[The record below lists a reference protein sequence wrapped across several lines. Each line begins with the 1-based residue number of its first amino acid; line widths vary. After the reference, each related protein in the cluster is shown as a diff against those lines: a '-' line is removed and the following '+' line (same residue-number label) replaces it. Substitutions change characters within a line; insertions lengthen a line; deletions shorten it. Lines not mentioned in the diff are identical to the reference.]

1 MITRLIMNTNILSTI
16 FLVIFISI
24 WNKNLGKCNVQ
35 VKRKQ
40 SSSGVILG
48 EDVLSLK
55 VEALPQV
62 DHLLIM
68 ALVIVY
74 GLINDKL

>member
-1 MITRLIMNTNILSTI
+1 MY
-16 FLVIFISI
+16 
-24 WNKNLGKCNVQ
+24 NVQ

-40 SSSGVILG
+40 SCGGVVLG
-48 EDVLSLK
+48 KDVLSLK
-55 VEALPQV
+55 VEGLAQT